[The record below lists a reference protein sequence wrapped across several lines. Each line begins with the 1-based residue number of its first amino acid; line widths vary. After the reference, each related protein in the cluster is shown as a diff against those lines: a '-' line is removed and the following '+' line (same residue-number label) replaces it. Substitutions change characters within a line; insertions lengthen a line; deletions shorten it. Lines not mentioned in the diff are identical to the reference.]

1 MTEPERVAI
10 VHEWFTG
17 MRGGERCVE
26 AMCELFPQ
34 ATLFALIHTRGA
46 VSATI
51 ERMPIRTSFVQR
63 LPFAGRHYRRYLPIF
78 PLAVSRFSMQEF
90 DLVISSNHCVAKGV
104 HVRPDALHVC
114 YCYTPMRYVW
124 DQYEDYFAPGRAGLV
139 TRAAMHLARGPLQK
153 WDVRTAANPRHFV
166 AISENVR
173 ERIGRIYGR
182 RADLIYPPVD
192 VSRFILSRRDNGYF
206 LVVSA
211 LVPYKRIDLAVQ
223 AATSAGE
230 HLIVIGT
237 GPEEGWLRRVAG
249 PTVEFLGWKSD
260 EEIRDYYA
268 GCKAVVFPGEED
280 FGIVPVEAMASG
292 KPVIAF
298 ARGGALETVVEEE
311 NVRTGVLFR
320 QQTVEALVEAMRR
333 FRELDFDP
341 EKMRQFALRF
351 DRPRFKENLSAYIHA
366 RWGEFRT
373 GSPQV
378 QS

>member
-1 MTEPERVAI
+1 MTEPQRVAI

-34 ATLFALIHTRGA
+34 ATLFALLHTHGA
-46 VSATI
+46 VSPAI
-51 ERMPIRTSFVQR
+51 EQMPIRTSFVQR
-63 LPFAGRHYRRYLPIF
+63 LPFSSRHYRRYLPIF
-78 PLAVSRFSMQEF
+78 PLAVSRFNTQEF

-104 HVRPDALHVC
+104 RTRPDTLHVC

-139 TRAAMHLARGPLQK
+139 TRAAMGLVRGRLQK

-173 ERIGRIYGR
+173 ERISRIYGR

-192 VSRFILSRRDNGYF
+192 VSRFSLSRRDDGYF

-211 LVPYKRIDLAVQ
+211 LVPYKRVDLAVQ
-223 AATSAGE
+223 AATRAGE

-237 GPEEGWLRRVAG
+237 GPEEGRLRRNAG
-249 PTVEFLGWKSD
+249 PTVTFAGWKSD
-260 EEIRDYYA
+260 EEIREYYA
-268 GCKAVVFPGEED
+268 GCRAVLFPGEED
-280 FGIVPVEAMASG
+280 FGIVPVEGMASG

-298 ARGGALETVVEEE
+298 GRGGALETVIEREDI
-311 NVRTGVLFR
+311 RTGVLFR
-320 QQTVEALVEAMRR
+320 QQTVGALVEAMRR

-341 EKMRQFALRF
+341 EKLRQFAFRF
-351 DRPRFKENLSAYIHA
+351 DRPRFKESLRAYIHT
-366 RWGEFRT
+366 RWEEFRA

-378 QS
+378 QL